1 MYNYKAT
8 IKIYFCY
15 YVKEQKLKTLFFNFR
30 QSNERLST
38 LEKEKEDKF
47 TNPTPG
53 FTLKSLFQTPTS
65 TPRFREA
72 PQTPETPAMP
82 KTPKMPKTPSTPA
95 SSRMSDVESI
105 GSNTSATPDMAGMSL
120 GRGRGRPRKI
130 QQPPNMEDFPVDG
143 TDEEKT
149 KYIKKKTS
157 EMYRYKKLTGPDG
170 GQAYRICENARVK
183 DYHKRKKEED
193 SQDETC
199 STDDSQSKKKQQ
211 SRLRYVT
218 YVNYINRSTSR

>member
-1 MYNYKAT
+1 MDTVINGRESFQVKKKSKTIVYNYKAT

-30 QSNERLST
+30 QSNEHLST

-53 FTLKSLFQTPTS
+53 FTPKSLFQTPRS

-72 PQTPETPAMP
+72 PQTPETPA
-82 KTPKMPKTPSTPA
+82 TPKIPKTPSTPA

-120 GRGRGRPRKI
+120 GPGRGRPRKI
-130 QQPPNMEDFPVDG
+130 QQPPNMDDFPVDG

-149 KYIKKKTS
+149 KYIKKKC
-157 EMYRYKKLTGPDG
+157 
-170 GQAYRICENARVK
+170 I
-183 DYHKRKKEED
+183 
-193 SQDETC
+193 
-199 STDDSQSKKKQQ
+199 
-211 SRLRYVT
+211 VT
-218 YVNYINRSTSR
+218 RN

>member
-1 MYNYKAT
+1 
-8 IKIYFCY
+8 
-15 YVKEQKLKTLFFNFR
+15 
-30 QSNERLST
+30 
-38 LEKEKEDKF
+38 
-47 TNPTPG
+47 
-53 FTLKSLFQTPTS
+53 
-65 TPRFREA
+65 
-72 PQTPETPAMP
+72 
-82 KTPKMPKTPSTPA
+82 
-95 SSRMSDVESI
+95 MSDVESI
-105 GSNTSATPDMAGMSL
+105 GSNTNATPDMAGMSL

-130 QQPPNMEDFPVDG
+130 QQPPNMDDFPVDG

-170 GQAYRICENARVK
+170 GQAYRISENARVK
-183 DYHKRKKEED
+183 DYHKRKKEDD